1 LGQAVYRSGDEVLQE
16 FKAFIL
22 RGNML
27 DLAVA
32 VVIGAAFGVVI
43 SSLVANIITPII
55 AIPGEAPDFS
65 QLALTISDSRILY
78 GQFINDVIAFV
89 LVAAAVFFLV
99 IKPVNAL
106 MARHRTEPDVTA
118 PSKNCPECLSSIPEG
133 ARRCAFCTAE
143 QTA

>member
-55 AIPGEAPDFS
+55 AIPSEAPDFS

-106 MARHRTEPDVTA
+106 MARHKPDVTA